1 MDINMETEKFYE
13 NYMIAIQ
20 FRFDEEGEE
29 IEFDDRDN
37 FDENGKSSEPRKC
50 RFCNCIEGGEHSF
63 KKVAHAI
70 PELLGNKKIITQN
83 ECDRCNNISG
93 STYETAL
100 GNYLSVLR
108 ALLRIP
114 GKKSQYKYKYNYKNN
129 NDNLINEIKFRKEEK
144 LEITSTIGSDGVE
157 INEDKREVKFNLP
170 RYSYVP
176 FEVYQSFMKIFL
188 SVLPKQYL
196 EDADFVKIILNF
208 NELYKYSNQ
217 ESNILRKV
225 ILEQAKAITLF
236 VPGPALSEL
245 IILKKKNDSFVAPD
259 FIFIIRIFNKAF
271 QFCIQKL
278 SSKLGTVKVPSFF
291 NIFINDWMEHSK
303 INKDKFGIPK
313 QWIEDFSSLEKCTQS
328 EKITFGYAFI
338 EKKQIED

>member
-13 NYMIAIQ
+13 NYMITIR

-37 FDENGKSSEPRKC
+37 FDKNGKSSEPRKC

-70 PELLGNKKIITQN
+70 PELLGNKKIFTQN

-114 GKKSQYKYKYNYKNN
+114 GKKSQYKYKNN

-196 EDADFVKIILNF
+196 EDANFVKIILNF

-225 ILEQAKAITLF
+225 ILEQAKAIALF

-245 IILKKKNDSFVAPD
+245 IILKKKNDSFEAPD

-278 SSKLGTVKVPSFF
+278 SNKSRTVEVPSFF
-291 NIFINDWMEHSK
+291 NVFVNDWIECSK
-303 INKDKFGIPK
+303 INKDEVGLPK
-313 QWIEDFSSLEKCTQS
+313 QWIENFSSLEKCTHS
-328 EKITFGYAFI
+328 EKITFSCTSI